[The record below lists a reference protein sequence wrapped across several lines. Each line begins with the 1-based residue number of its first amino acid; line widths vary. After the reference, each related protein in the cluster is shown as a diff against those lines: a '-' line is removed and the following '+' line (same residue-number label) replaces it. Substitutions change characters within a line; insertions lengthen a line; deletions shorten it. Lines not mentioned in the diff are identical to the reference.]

1 MTRAELLALPPTTPL
16 SVSNKALGIG
26 RTKGQEM
33 ARNGTYPVRL
43 LRVGNR
49 YKAITSELLAL
60 LGVTD
65 TADAG
70 TAINRLDEEAVGSSE
85 LPARE
90 GRRRL
95 SA

>member
-1 MTRAELLALPPTTPL
+1 MEAQARMTRAELLALPPTIDLRT
-16 SVSNKALGIG
+16 SNTLIGVG

-33 ARNGTYPVRL
+33 ARSGTYPVRL

-65 TADAG
+65 TASEAQT
-70 TAINRLDEEAVGSSE
+70 TANDSGS
-85 LPARE
+85 A
-90 GRRRL
+90 
-95 SA
+95 A